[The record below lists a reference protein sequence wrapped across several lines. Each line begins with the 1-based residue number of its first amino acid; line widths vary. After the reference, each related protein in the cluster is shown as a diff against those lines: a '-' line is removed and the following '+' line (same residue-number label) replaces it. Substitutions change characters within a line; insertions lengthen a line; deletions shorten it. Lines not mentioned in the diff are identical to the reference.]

1 MDRIMA
7 ATGVAVLILAI
18 VTGSVYASARAVDG
32 QVSEFV
38 SVGTQLDGIQPEKM
52 SFLTVCHSETV
63 DFQRFLRDII

>member
-7 ATGVAVLILAI
+7 ATGAAVLILAI

-38 SVGTQLDGIQPEKM
+38 SVGTQLENIREIM
-52 SFLTVCHSETV
+52 NNARL
-63 DFQRFLRDII
+63 